1 MKIKKY
7 EALTEAEAI
16 EKVKIDLGEEA
27 LILNIKKVQPKGFY
41 AIFKKPKIEVT
52 AAYEE
57 KISLPKEVEFK
68 KQYLKNRNLENKENT
83 GELVVK
89 DIKIIE
95 QNEKIKELEE
105 KLTSTEDLL
114 EKVVTQL
121 TVTSQ
126 TIRNGKRKY
135 ENALVQVFYDALISQ
150 EVTPEIAEKLLEE
163 VDNVEDEEE
172 IDINLLVKIVYNLI
186 VNILGEPETIDISN
200 IKEKKPIV
208 VSFIGP
214 TGVGKTTTIAKLSS
228 NFILNND
235 LDVGLITADT
245 YRIAA
250 IDQLKTYAEIL
261 NIDVSVVYNSFDLL
275 DNINNMSKVN
285 DIILI
290 DTAGRSHKNKETLE
304 ELKTLIEAANS
315 SEKYLV
321 LSITTKYQDLLSIV
335 KTYANITEFKIIFT
349 KLDETTCL
357 GSILNICYET
367 GRKISYITNGQAVPD
382 DIEVI
387 SPEKIAKALLGLGGA
402 LR

>member
-7 EALTEAEAI
+7 EASTEEEAI
-16 EKVKIDLGEEA
+16 EKVKIDLGSEA
-27 LILNIKKVQPKGFY
+27 LILNIKKIQNRGFY
-41 AIFKKPKIEVT
+41 SIFKKSKVEVT

-57 KISLPKEVEFK
+57 KELLPKEKNTKESYFK
-68 KQYLKNRNLENKENT
+68 NKIPEPEEKT
-83 GELVVK
+83 GQTVLK

-95 QNEKIKELEE
+95 QNEKIKELEK

-114 EKVVTQL
+114 EKVVNKL

-126 TIRNGKRKY
+126 TIRDGKRKY
-135 ENALVQVFYDALISQ
+135 ENSLIQVFYDALISQ

-163 VDNVEDEEE
+163 VNNIEDADK
-172 IDINLLVKIVYNLI
+172 IDINLIVKIVYNLI
-186 VNILGEPETIDISN
+186 VGILGEPEIIDINN
-200 IKEKKPIV
+200 INKKKPRV

-228 NFILNND
+228 NFILNNN
-235 LDVGLITADT
+235 LNVGLITADT

-250 IDQLKTYAEIL
+250 IEQLKTYAEIL

-275 DNINNMSKVN
+275 DNINRMSKIN

-304 ELKTLIEAANS
+304 ELTTLIEAANS

-321 LSITTKYQDLLSIV
+321 LSITTKYHDLLNIV
-335 KTYANITEFKIIFT
+335 KTYSNITEFKIIFT

-367 GRKISYITNGQAVPD
+367 GKKVSYVTNGQAVPD

-402 LR
+402 SR